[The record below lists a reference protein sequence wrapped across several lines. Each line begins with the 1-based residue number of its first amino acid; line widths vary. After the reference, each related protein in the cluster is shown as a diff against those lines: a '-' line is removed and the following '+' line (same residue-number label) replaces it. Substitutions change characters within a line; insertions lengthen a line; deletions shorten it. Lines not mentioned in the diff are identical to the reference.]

1 MGLLRAARLPL
12 AALAALL
19 GMGLGQCVAA
29 AGPPLAADSAATALA
44 RPAPPSAGRA
54 VIDDDQHT
62 LQLLVARPRIVS
74 LAPGATAMLFAAGAG
89 AQIVGTSDYSNEP
102 DAARRIERVGDSQ
115 SFDLERIL
123 ALHPDVVVIWSGG
136 TGAAQI
142 HKLERGGL
150 PVYGHRIE
158 RLADIPA
165 SVRRLGVLAGTQAEA
180 DAAAARLG
188 ERIAALQ
195 RRYAAVHGGTV
206 LIQVWDHPIYTV
218 GRSELMSDVVRT
230 CGYRNL
236 YQDLPDP
243 GPAVS
248 LESVLERNPDVILAV
263 GSDLAAA
270 DAWVASWRR
279 YRTLTAVRSGR
290 VIPWTDPRLSRLGP
304 SMVDATEAL
313 CNALTR

>member
-1 MGLLRAARLPL
+1 MGSLRAARLPL
-12 AALAALL
+12 AALATLL
-19 GMGLGQCVAA
+19 GLGLSQCVAA
-29 AGPPLAADSAATALA
+29 AA
-44 RPAPPSAGRA
+44 RA

-62 LQLLVARPRIVS
+62 LQLEVARPRIVS

-115 SFDLERIL
+115 SFDIERIL

-142 HKLERGGL
+142 HKLERVGL

-180 DAAAARLG
+180 DAAAASLG

-195 RRYAAVHGGTV
+195 GRYAGVHGGTV

-218 GRSELMSDVVRT
+218 GRSELMSDVVHT

-279 YRTLTAVRSGR
+279 YPTLKAVRSGR